1 MRARDGAPPTSSEEG
16 TRKRRGRVALEP
28 FVRTL
33 PGFGCSARTHK
44 VSSTVL
50 LCKSAIGGERKAS
63 LSSRDGT
70 VRDSF
75 LFHSF
80 FHSFPALSDG
90 ASSSSPSSSPPS
102 PDHLPRS
109 AVVISGGDQRFSGA
123 IFCLLVPSPGVPS
136 PGAIGGGED
145 LGRSSHVLLL
155 LPANLEALEG
165 TVLVTCDCHLVASRL
180 VSSRLEV
187 SISRLLLHRSCAPLP
202 QAIICMWMTL
212 TGHYGKLGMV

>member
-1 MRARDGAPPTSSEEG
+1 MQVGNRGGKEG
-16 TRKRRGRVALEP
+16 LSLFKERNCSRLVLITLFLSFFPSAQRR
-28 FVRTL
+28 
-33 PGFGCSARTHK
+33 
-44 VSSTVL
+44 
-50 LCKSAIGGERKAS
+50 
-63 LSSRDGT
+63 
-70 VRDSF
+70 SF
-75 LFHSF
+75 LFF
-80 FHSFPALSDG
+80 SFPR
-90 ASSSSPSSSPPS
+90 PSA

-109 AVVISGGDQRFSGA
+109 AVVISGVDQRFSGA